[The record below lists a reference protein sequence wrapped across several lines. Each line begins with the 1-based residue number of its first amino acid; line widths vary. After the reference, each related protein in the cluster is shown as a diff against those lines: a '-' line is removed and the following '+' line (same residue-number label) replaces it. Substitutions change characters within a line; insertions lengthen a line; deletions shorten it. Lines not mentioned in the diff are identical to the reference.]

1 MQGKG
6 YSMKKVTA
14 IIDSA
19 KKGIKAANKGLNS
32 VSKKLDTVAV
42 AAGVVEEEI
51 PGVIA
56 KVKEAVSKAAT
67 TGRSSAGKAS
77 ASNKPK
83 TAAKSGKKA

>member
-56 KVKEAVSKAAT
+56 KVKEAVSKASA
-67 TGRSSAGKAS
+67 TGRTSSTAKNAANG
-77 ASNKPK
+77 PK
-83 TAAKSGKKA
+83 TARKAGKKA

>member
-1 MQGKG
+1 
-6 YSMKKVTA
+6 MKKITA

-32 VSKKLDTVAV
+32 VSKSLDSAAV
-42 AAGVVEEEI
+42 AAGVLETEV
-51 PGVIA
+51 PSVIA
-56 KVKEAVSKAAT
+56 KVKEAVSKAAS
-67 TGRSSAGKAS
+67 TGRSSAGKAN